1 LQMDLRFLQEDVIL
15 YLHDEG
21 NRMSERVTQVDYNW
35 KDHSPSF
42 GDVDAT
48 VVILNDSLKYEEM
61 SNDES
66 YDQRVFFYFQ
76 DEAEFQRAFNPDSDE
91 FEFVILRED
100 K

>member
-1 LQMDLRFLQEDVIL
+1 MDLRFLQEDVIL

-42 GDVDAT
+42 GDVDVT